1 MRSMLIVANWKA
13 YVEDGK
19 RAKAL
24 FALAKRLSVKWK
36 HEIVLSPASPQLG
49 LLAPGNRTKV
59 RFAAQDV
66 SVSTGGAHTGESTA
80 QVLKDVGVTYA
91 IVGHSERRA
100 MGEDDAMIALKAQH
114 ALAHGIAPILCV
126 GEQERDHGAEYLGC
140 VRGQLAAVMAPL
152 SQKERMQVVVA
163 YEPIWAIGK
172 SAADAIHPQDLAE
185 MSLYI
190 RKVLGDYLP
199 GKAPAKARVIYGGSV
214 EPGNI
219 RDLAAAGGIDGFL
232 IGHAS
237 VEPASFSA
245 LVAAVS

>member
-1 MRSMLIVANWKA
+1 MLIVANWKA
-13 YVEDGK
+13 YVEEGK

-24 FALAKRLSVKWK
+24 FALAKRLSGKYK
-36 HEIVLSPASPQLG
+36 HEIVLAPSFPQLG

-59 RFAAQDV
+59 RFASQDV
-66 SVSTGGAHTGESTA
+66 SVVTGGAQTGETTA
-80 QVLKDVGVTYA
+80 QVVKDTGATYA
-91 IVGHSERRA
+91 IIGHSERRGS
-100 MGEDDAMIALKAQH
+100 GEDDAIVALKVQH
-114 ALAHGIAPILCV
+114 ALAQGLIPILCV
-126 GEQERDHGAEYLGC
+126 GERERDQSAEYLGF
-140 VRGQLAAVMAPL
+140 VRAQLAAVMAPL

-172 SAADAIHPQDLAE
+172 SAAEAILPADLAE

-199 GKAPAKARVIYGGSV
+199 GKAPAKTRVIYGGSV

-237 VEPASFSA
+237 VEVPSFAS
-245 LVAAVS
+245 LVAAIS